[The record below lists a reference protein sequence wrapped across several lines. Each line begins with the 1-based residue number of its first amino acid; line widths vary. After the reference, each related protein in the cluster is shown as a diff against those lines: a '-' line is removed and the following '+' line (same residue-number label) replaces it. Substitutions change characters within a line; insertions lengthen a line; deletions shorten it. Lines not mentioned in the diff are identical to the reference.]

1 MNVRILSTTITP
13 RSSWL
18 AWALI
23 SLLGISATTNA
34 QQQVEDD
41 EYVVYYNA
49 LNSIFIQPEIA
60 NQYDLVRSRYRG
72 LLNISVQRKQP
83 GGGSK
88 PVTAKL
94 TGNVGPLGGSLIPLQ
109 FDLVNEGPAIYYLAQ
124 FHFKSGENQHFKIKV
139 EPLPGYPPLVVKF
152 SQSLYSD

>member
-1 MNVRILSTTITP
+1 MYILSTIKFP
-13 RSSWL
+13 RSGWL
-18 AWALI
+18 VWTLI
-23 SLLGISATTNA
+23 SLLGITAAANA
-34 QQQVEDD
+34 EQQVEDD
-41 EYVVYYNA
+41 QYVVFYNA
-49 LNSIFIQPEIA
+49 LNSTFIQPEIA

-94 TGNVGPLGGSLIPLQ
+94 TGTVGQLGGSLIPLQ

-124 FHFKSGENQHFKIKV
+124 FHFKSGENQQFKIKV

-152 SQSLYSD
+152 NQSLYSD